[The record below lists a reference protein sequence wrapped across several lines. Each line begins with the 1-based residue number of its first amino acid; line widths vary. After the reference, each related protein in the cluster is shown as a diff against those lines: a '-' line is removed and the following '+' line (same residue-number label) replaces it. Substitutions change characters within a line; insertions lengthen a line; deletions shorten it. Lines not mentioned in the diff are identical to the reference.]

1 MKSILIFKKTNIS
14 RLHDE
19 IFIENCLFITKYFN
33 QALPKYF
40 DNWFILTIPSYIPN
54 SRWSNLVYL
63 IKLSHNAILHERNL
77 FKRNA
82 IFAWN
87 PAV

>member
-33 QALPKYF
+33 QALICKETIAV
-40 DNWFILTIPSYIPN
+40 FIS
-54 SRWSNLVYL
+54 
-63 IKLSHNAILHERNL
+63 NAISDYEMSYEIKHTKYNFRLKLGNS
-77 FKRNA
+77 
-82 IFAWN
+82 
-87 PAV
+87 